1 MITWVAVGM
10 AALYVLV
17 TGCNNKSDDDTGG
30 TDGTGGADDSGG
42 MVSDSDAI
50 GGDEDSLL
58 SDEDAPDPRL
68 RDGFR
73 MLSEGM
79 EGYDGCNVADLDR
92 RGGDLI
98 IQCGPRLNSL
108 YSAKLPADPTSFEG
122 VVHASSM
129 GVIPTDL
136 VMEDGVVKVAAEQV
150 VAAGDDLGVP
160 FNSFGDDAVSL
171 SGLAYASGQG
181 SVTEFLLDPI
191 GDVVPGDI
199 RSLAVA
205 DDASGSARLFLLGSD
220 SASEDGSGVVVSCPL
235 EYDGSLKPNDP
246 SFECEVIKLPC
257 RNPTAMEMVGKS
269 LAMILSADVE
279 EPSVLFM
286 DLSAA
291 DPASSSVTV
300 PLSEA
305 VMPLNE
311 IAMDDGLAILPAVSG
326 AILVFDVEGR
336 QERGSL
342 PGSEA
347 VRSVAVEG
355 KKAYVAL
362 KDDIRV
368 IDISDPDAPELEGE
382 IPDAGRGLCSM
393 TVKGGVILVAS
404 DGWYFEE
411 EGAAGYCPVMGAEE
425 LCCSRLTA
433 IRASVAQN
441 P

>member
-1 MITWVAVGM
+1 MAYGAFDFKKEGPYMITWVAVGV

-17 TGCNNKSDDDTGG
+17 SGCNSKSDDDGDTGG
-30 TDGTGGADDSGG
+30 ADGTGGADDSGG
-42 MVSDSDAI
+42 TVSDSDAI

-58 SDEDAPDPRL
+58 SDEDAADPRL

-79 EGYDGCNVADLDR
+79 EGYDGCNVADLDC
-92 RGGDLI
+92 RGGSLV

-136 VMEDGVVKVAAEQV
+136 VTEEGVVKFAAEQAV
-150 VAAGDDLGVP
+150 GVGDNFGVP

-171 SGLAYASGQG
+171 SGVAYASGEG
-181 SVTEFLLDPI
+181 MVTGFLLDPI
-191 GDVVPGDI
+191 GGVVPGGI

-205 DDASGSARLFLLGSD
+205 DDASGSPRLFLLGSD
-220 SASEDGSGVVVSCPL
+220 SASEDGQGVVVSCPL

-269 LAMILSADVE
+269 LAMILSADADD
-279 EPSVLFM
+279 PSVLFL
-286 DLSAA
+286 DLGAD
-291 DPASSSVTV
+291 DPASSAASV

-305 VMPLNE
+305 VVPLNE
-311 IAMDDGLAILPAVSG
+311 IAMDDGLAVLPAVGG

-342 PGSEA
+342 SGSEA
-347 VRSVAVEG
+347 VRSVAVEV

-362 KDDIRV
+362 KDDIR
-368 IDISDPDAPELEGE
+368 
-382 IPDAGRGLCSM
+382 
-393 TVKGGVILVAS
+393 
-404 DGWYFEE
+404 
-411 EGAAGYCPVMGAEE
+411 
-425 LCCSRLTA
+425 
-433 IRASVAQN
+433 
-441 P
+441 